1 MMESMTLTRDEIA
14 MGRNYL
20 DTAMRLGADK
30 CRITLTKS
38 AMDLVATLDG
48 QIDRITHN
56 MDRNVTLALF
66 KDKRYGTFS
75 TNKLDWNADDFVS
88 KALEAVAM
96 LAEDPARDLPPIE
109 RTERSGEDAGLYNK
123 AAYEAM
129 TMEKRMEISLGAACF
144 GSHPDIISEE
154 GEYTDSLTDVCIFD
168 SNGASC
174 RHIETA
180 FEYATEVTVRD
191 GDSKVSAYWW
201 DSALDPAS
209 LDGAS
214 IGRTALAAALAK
226 RRPQRT
232 DGGSMTVVVESECS
246 SKLLAPILSAMNGFA
261 IQQNNSFL
269 TGRLGEK
276 LFPEWLDIIDRPRE
290 KGATGARLFDTEGV
304 ATIELP
310 LVEHGVL
317 KNFFV
322 TTFIANKTGMAPTI
336 DDASR
341 PCVLSSRNEDC
352 DALVASCLKGLGA
365 GEKGIIRITG
375 FNGGNCNSATGDFSF
390 GIEGFFVGPDGS
402 FPVRE
407 CVMTGNM
414 IDLWNHLL
422 AVGNDPRPCRSRQ
435 VPSLVFEK
443 VDISS

>member
-1 MMESMTLTRDEIA
+1 MESMTLTRDEIA

-88 KALEAVAM
+88 KALEAVEM

-109 RTERSGEDAGLYNK
+109 RTERSGEDAGLYDK

-201 DSALDPAS
+201 DSALNPAS

-214 IGRTALAAALAK
+214 IGRTALAAALDK

-390 GIEGFFVGPDGS
+390 GIEGFFVGPEGS

-414 IDLWNHLL
+414 INLWNHLL